1 MKRLTFALALLFL
14 LNACQR
20 GPVNHP
26 APSVGQIGSDLNC
39 SSGDNGFEDGQAG
52 WGFCYP
58 ATWQY
63 LERVANPV
71 DASANHLDILLS
83 YTKVKCVPGTPDR
96 AQPAPVCSPGTG
108 SFGLVVVST
117 YDSGGATDLP
127 TWVAANLKPAP
138 TGQGQSIQWG
148 DATQANQLADGRRIA
163 LTPHHVVILDLRA
176 AKDGLDLE
184 TQFSTRLGT
193 WKFLY

>member
-1 MKRLTFALALLFL
+1 MKRLTFALVLLFL

-20 GPVNHP
+20 GPVTHP
-26 APSVGQIGSDLNC
+26 PPTVAQIGSDLNC
-39 SSGDNGFEDGQAG
+39 TTGDNGFEDGQAG

-71 DASANHLDILLS
+71 DAGPNHLDLLLS
-83 YTKVKCVPGTPDR
+83 YTKVACVTGTPDPT
-96 AQPAPVCSPGTG
+96 QPKPVCSPGTG

-117 YDSGGATDLP
+117 YDSGGATDL
-127 TWVAANLKPAP
+127 TAWMAANLKPAP
-138 TGQGQSIQWG
+138 TGQSIQWG
-148 DATQANQLADGRRIA
+148 DATQANQLSDGRRIA
-163 LTPHHVVILDLRA
+163 LTPHHIVILELRA

-184 TQFSTRLGT
+184 AQFSTRLGT

>member
-1 MKRLTFALALLFL
+1 MKRLTFVLVLLFL

-20 GPVNHP
+20 GPVTHP
-26 APSVGQIGSDLNC
+26 APSVAQIGSDLNC
-39 SSGDNGFEDGQAG
+39 PGADHGFEDGQAG

-58 ATWQY
+58 ANWQY
-63 LERVANPV
+63 LERAGNGT
-71 DASANHLDILLS
+71 DSAPTHLDILL
-83 YTKVKCVPGTPDR
+83 YFTKVTCVPGTPDPS
-96 AQPAPVCSPGTG
+96 APKPVCSPGTG

-117 YDSGGATDLP
+117 YETGGATDL
-127 TWVAANLKPAP
+127 ANWMLANMKPVP
-138 TGQGQSIQWG
+138 TGVSIQWG
-148 DATQANQLADGRRIA
+148 NASEANQLSDGRRIA

-184 TQFSTRLGT
+184 AQLSTRLST